1 MYLIIMPAVMVPAIA
16 ALFGLERRA
25 HRQGLINMAAAK
37 KGIEDEEAE
46 VEIENKVSRPLHF
59 APGTSPTESLRNHR
73 TLNRPCAKS

>member
-25 HRQGLINMAAAK
+25 HRQGLINIAAAK

-46 VEIENKVSRPLHF
+46 VEIENKVSE
-59 APGTSPTESLRNHR
+59 AVSSLGKQRRAHGMTCHLYR
-73 TLNRPCAKS
+73 LCVKS

>member
-25 HRQGLINMAAAK
+25 HRQGLINIAAAK

-46 VEIENKVSRPLHF
+46 VEIENKVSGTLQF
-59 APGTSPTESLRNHR
+59 FPGETMESSRNDRNMHR
-73 TLNRPCAKS
+73 LCAQS

>member
-25 HRQGLINMAAAK
+25 HRQGLINIAAAK

-46 VEIENKVSRPLHF
+46 VEIENKVS
-59 APGTSPTESLRNHR
+59 GTPSLLSREDKR
-73 TLNRPCAKS
+73 ELTK